1 MGLNSGGSVGTR
13 WKKVEL
19 RKSYVTP
26 LGIKEE
32 TQTLDR
38 AELEAEQR
46 ARIQAKRDEITE
58 GGTGLSSAQRREL
71 LESLPNP
78 NPDDYRLTDFEK
90 RVLEV
95 AQSYAVRPV
104 VEEVGDRMVY
114 IYPASQVLRVAVN
127 VVEVEEEE
135 VEGATEQREYQT
147 VG

>member
-1 MGLNSGGSVGTR
+1 MSR

-19 RKSYVTP
+19 RKTYVTP

-32 TQTLDR
+32 TQPLDR

-46 ARIQAKRDEITE
+46 ARIQAKRDEITK

-78 NPDDYRLTDFEK
+78 DDYRLTDFEK

-95 AQSYAVRPV
+95 AQAYAVRPI
-104 VEEVGDRMVY
+104 VEEAGDRMVY
-114 IYPASQVLRVAVN
+114 VYPPATVLRVAVD

-135 VEGATEQREYQT
+135 VEGATEQEEHQE

>member
-1 MGLNSGGSVGTR
+1 VSR

-19 RKSYVTP
+19 RKTYVTP

-32 TQTLDR
+32 SQTLDR

-46 ARIQAKRDEITE
+46 ARIQTKRDEITE

-78 NPDDYRLTDFEK
+78 DDYRLTDFEK

-95 AQSYAVRPV
+95 AQAYAVRPV
-104 VEEVGDRMVY
+104 VEETGDRMVY
-114 IYPASQVLRVAVN
+114 IYPASQVLRVAVD
-127 VVEVEEEE
+127 VVEVEEE
-135 VEGATEQREYQT
+135 VSGATEQREHQE

>member
-1 MGLNSGGSVGTR
+1 MSR

-19 RKSYVTP
+19 RKTYVTP
-26 LGIKEE
+26 LGIREE
-32 TQTLDR
+32 TQPLDR

-78 NPDDYRLTDFEK
+78 DDYRLTDFEK

-95 AQSYAVRPV
+95 AQAYAVRPV

-114 IYPASQVLRVAVN
+114 VYPASQVLRVAVD
-127 VVEVEEEE
+127 VVEVEEE
-135 VEGATEQREYQT
+135 VA
-147 VG
+147 